1 MYMKHMDRQNKT
13 QTTGWPLYC
22 SFTLTPGS
30 HDVIIPAKPMK
41 KHFFKRTL
49 WGKNLFRLLKQLET
63 GPSGVFSFQGRG
75 DKYK

>member
-41 KHFFKRTL
+41 KHFFKKNTL
-49 WGKNLFRLLKQLET
+49 GEKFIPVIET
-63 GPSGVFSFQGRG
+63 T
-75 DKYK
+75 

>member
-41 KHFFKRTL
+41 KHFLKRTP
-49 WGKNLFRLLKQLET
+49 WGKIY
-63 GPSGVFSFQGRG
+63 SG
-75 DKYK
+75 Y